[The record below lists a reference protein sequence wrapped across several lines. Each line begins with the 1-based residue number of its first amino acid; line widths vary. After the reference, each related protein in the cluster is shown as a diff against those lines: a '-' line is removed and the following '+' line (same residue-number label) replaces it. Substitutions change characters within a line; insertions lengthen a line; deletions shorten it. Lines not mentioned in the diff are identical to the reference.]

1 MFDNKLL
8 ITLVGLTA
16 TVLAI
21 NAIQNK
27 NEETR
32 EDFGMLPSFER
43 KVDVQVAPNQQA
55 ANEGKFT
62 SVLDQYRTMLD
73 PQKAFYTVP
82 GSFQA
87 NITPRFFNGDY
98 GANISYNLP
107 SRKNLA
113 VPETPLG
120 FANAV
125 QNQHSIQNQHHV
137 QKQNTIKENFCTSE
151 GCSTV
156 TGCKPGGE
164 SLNYHGG
171 APLMEPGYAVGNYN
185 KVLDEVYEGPK
196 TMKAVHSSLPVGDM
210 TTLNS
215 LGEEDQPIIY
225 DRYMFANR
233 NSRLRS
239 QGDKIRG
246 DLGIV
251 PNNTGWFNVSVQPN
265 IDLEQGAM
273 NVLGG
278 INNETAQQLADLIY
292 TTSGDS
298 KTTIGGV
305 NMKNELGNPAQT
317 RYASR
322 RTNTY
327 RSGSEMGLNNV
338 NMSNQYRTNLSA
350 GGGDIDVVAYP

>member
-27 NEETR
+27 NEETK
-32 EDFGMLPSFER
+32 ENFGMLPSFET
-43 KVDVQVAPNQQA
+43 KVDVQVAPNKKA
-55 ANEGKFT
+55 ASEGKFT
-62 SVLDQYRTMLD
+62 SVLNQYRTMLD
-73 PQKAFYTVP
+73 PQNAFYTVP

-87 NITPRFFNGDY
+87 NLTPRFFNGDY

-107 SRKNLA
+107 SRQNLA

-125 QNQHSIQNQHHV
+125 TKQQQPLMQQQPGQQNQV
-137 QKQNTIKENFCTSE
+137 KENFCTAQ

-156 TGCKPGGE
+156 TGCKPGGD

-171 APLMEPGYAVGNYN
+171 APLMEAGYADGNYN
-185 KVLDEVYEGPK
+185 KVLDEIYTGPK
-196 TMKAVHSSLPVGDM
+196 AMKAVHSSLPVGDM

-246 DLGIV
+246 DLAIV
-251 PNNTGWFNVSVQPN
+251 PNNNGWFNPSVQPN

-278 INNETAQQLADLIY
+278 INNESAQELADLIY

-305 NMKNELGNPAQT
+305 NMKNSLGNPAKT
-317 RYASR
+317 RYSNR

-327 RSGSEMGLNNV
+327 RSGSQHGLNDV
-338 NMSNQYRTNLSA
+338 NMSNQYKTNLSA
-350 GGGDIDVVAYP
+350 AGGDINVTSYP